1 VSAIGIVYE
10 SCRKNK
16 LLESGSVA
24 HLMKETQ
31 SGDNK
36 TQTDS
41 FWLK

>member
-1 VSAIGIVYE
+1 MRVVENS
-10 SCRKNK
+10 K

-31 SGDNK
+31 SVDNK

-41 FWLK
+41 FCVK

>member
-1 VSAIGIVYE
+1 MRVVENS
-10 SCRKNK
+10 K

-31 SGDNK
+31 TGDNE

-41 FWLK
+41 FCVK